1 MDQGPLVSE
10 QIEDGK
16 RFLERLAA
24 QDVPVTAAAWIK
36 ESERPRWYLYL
47 ATPLV
52 PKQACPPSPAGLPAR
67 ARGDGTSPS
76 PPGRWLLG
84 TLE

>member
-1 MDQGPLVSE
+1 MAKHKYAGQTVAEIL
-10 QIEDGK
+10 K
-16 RFLERLAA
+16 RKRASVKDAEL
-24 QDVPVTAAAWIK
+24 D
-36 ESERPRWYLYL
+36 
-47 ATPLV
+47 